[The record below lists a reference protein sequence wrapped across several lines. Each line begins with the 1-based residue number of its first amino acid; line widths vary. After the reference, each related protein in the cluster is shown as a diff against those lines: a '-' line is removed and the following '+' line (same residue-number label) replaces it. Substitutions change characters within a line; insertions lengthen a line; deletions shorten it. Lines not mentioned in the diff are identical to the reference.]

1 VNDQVQPIDVE
12 IQELAVS
19 ARSGNSEPV
28 QSRHRRIERLDRAE
42 RCDVDPSDDASDCS
56 LTEKCRERFDFR

>member
-19 ARSGNSEPV
+19 ARSGDGEPV
-28 QSRHRRIERLDRAE
+28 QSRHRRVERLDRAE
-42 RCDVDPSDDASDCS
+42 RCDVDPSDDPSDCS